1 MKKKRYGLDASH
13 TIFQLARSPMLD
25 DLSGQELVV
34 YLRLLSEVETQR
46 ARRFKVENLK
56 LHSKRGGRTAAAAL
70 ETLEKEHRLIRI
82 RNPGTNK
89 RTIEVLA

>member
-25 DLSGQELVV
+25 DLTGQELVV
-34 YLRLLSEVETQR
+34 YLRLLSEVEAQR

-56 LHSKRGGRTAAAAL
+56 LHSKRGGRTAATAL
-70 ETLEKEHRLIRI
+70 ETLEMKGLIRI
-82 RNPGTNK
+82 KNPGTNK
-89 RTIEVLA
+89 RTIEVL